1 MSLLDKKSSL
11 MPVVIAPDVWQSAVD
26 FPADPQ
32 QVEERLGNLLLAVLL
47 TLRTAGASRKKVT
60 FTIYCQPP
68 QGDMKVPVALPLS
81 LNYHGHYVQVSM
93 AEQA

>member
-1 MSLLDKKSSL
+1 MSIFDKKPSL
-11 MPVVIAPDVWQSAVD
+11 MPGAIAPDVWQGAVG
-26 FPADPQ
+26 FPAEPQ

-68 QGDMKVPVALPLS
+68 QGDM
-81 LNYHGHYVQVSM
+81 
-93 AEQA
+93 